1 MNVITVG
8 SELGC
13 FLSVL
18 VHVLFELLVV
28 CKEKSTVSIDFFP
41 VLDYNIRS
49 MSCTHVR
56 FKASPCE
63 RKVTE

>member
-18 VHVLFELLVV
+18 VYVLFELLVV
-28 CKEKSTVSIDFFP
+28 CKEKSTVSIDFFLL
-41 VLDYNIRS
+41 LDYNIES
-49 MSCTHVR
+49 MCLQPEPMSGI
-56 FKASPCE
+56 KARME
-63 RKVTE
+63 R